1 MGDSQREFRRESILS
16 DLRNMT
22 NATNMITTTILTER
36 EIEII
41 DALSQGLSSDEI
53 SIKLYI
59 STFTVNTH
67 RCTAFLALSLSMA
80 LRRWVLISIKL
91 YISTFT
97 VNTHRRNAMDKL
109 NARNAVHLVRICFEE
124 GIIVGKEA
132 VLV

>member
-67 RCTAFLALSLSMA
+67 R
-80 LRRWVLISIKL
+80 
-91 YISTFT
+91 
-97 VNTHRRNAMDKL
+97 RNAMDKL